1 MGRRLEQT
9 RNRRL
14 QAKVIGTS
22 PIRRIEV
29 VKNGKTV
36 YTKRPME
43 VGLGSTSRLVVGFE
57 SSSEPLIRDNPRGYR
72 QWQGSLQVEG
82 AKLAFMNPL
91 HFDNKHKE
99 WARMDGAESNTIR
112 FSTGTRGQ
120 ADTLML
126 HLEGATP
133 STTISIDLEPA
144 SEWGKSPVPV
154 RPSGDLPDRK
164 LEIALHQLSN
174 GQLRKDVSEALDM
187 DAITLELVSQD
198 MPMGAEIDFT
208 DMGTLNHGDY
218 YYVRVNQLDG
228 ARAFS

>member
-29 VKNGKTV
+29 VKNGETV

-99 WARMDGAESNTIR
+99 
-112 FSTGTRGQ
+112 
-120 ADTLML
+120 
-126 HLEGATP
+126 
-133 STTISIDLEPA
+133 
-144 SEWGKSPVPV
+144 
-154 RPSGDLPDRK
+154 
-164 LEIALHQLSN
+164 
-174 GQLRKDVSEALDM
+174 
-187 DAITLELVSQD
+187 
-198 MPMGAEIDFT
+198 
-208 DMGTLNHGDY
+208 
-218 YYVRVNQLDG
+218 
-228 ARAFS
+228 